1 MRAVLALDEVDMSK
15 HSGIMAEF
23 RKRYLVSAMN
33 RRIIDRDLTEEQVR
47 EIEAAC
53 KLPYVED
60 EDCPQIDPQRTPEL
74 WEEMMKALAERN
86 RKMAQRMA

>member
-1 MRAVLALDEVDMSK
+1 M
-15 HSGIMAEF
+15 
-23 RKRYLVSAMN
+23 VSAMS
-33 RRIIDRDLTEEQVR
+33 RRIIDRELSEEQIR

-53 KLPYVED
+53 NLPCVED

>member
-1 MRAVLALDEVDMSK
+1 
-15 HSGIMAEF
+15 
-23 RKRYLVSAMN
+23 MN
-33 RRIIDRDLTEEQVR
+33 RRIIDRELTEEQVR

-60 EDCPQIDPQRTPEL
+60 EDCPQIDPQRIPEL
-74 WEEMMKALAERN
+74 WEEMMKVLAERN

>member
-1 MRAVLALDEVDMSK
+1 MTLRLDVEDRQ
-15 HSGIMAEF
+15 SGKTINDVSDSSS
-23 RKRYLVSAMN
+23 RKVSAMN
-33 RRIIDRDLTEEQVR
+33 RRIIDRELTEEQVR